1 MSSMLSV
8 GVDIRTLLLA
18 DEPLKALVGN
28 NIFPLVAPESTTGDF
43 ITVRRSAYKLAR
55 NKMGVTEEI
64 ATLLIAA
71 FSPDYDRSL
80 EIAEAIRRV
89 ILNTRVQNRNLDIID
104 APEDLVSYQ
113 DTGQTWYS
121 QPFVITA
128 GDLARN

>member
-1 MSSMLSV
+1 MLSV

-28 NIFPLVAPESTTGDF
+28 NIFPLVAPEKTTGDF
-43 ITVRRSAYKLAR
+43 ITIRRSAYKLTR
-55 NKMGVTEEI
+55 NKMCETEE
-64 ATLLIAA
+64 TPTFLVAA
-71 FSPDYDRSL
+71 FSADYDRSL

-89 ILNTRVQNRNLDIID
+89 ILNTRVQHRNLDIID

-113 DTGQTWYS
+113 DTGQSWYS
-121 QPFVITA
+121 QPFFITA